1 MRILVLG
8 GSGFL
13 SRQVAV
19 EALRRGHEVTC
30 ACRGVTGSPPEG
42 ARHVGIDR
50 TKETDPA
57 ARGWAELRGVAWDAV
72 VDVAGRASW
81 VAAAVEALGERA
93 GHWSFV
99 STVNVYADLSQRG
112 GGVDDTPLLDP
123 AGGEE
128 DPAAD
133 PTAYGREKVAC
144 EQTVL
149 QAMGERAFVVR
160 PGLIGGPGDPSGRF
174 TSWPARMARGGRVL
188 APTPGSAPAQLIDV
202 RDLAGWLVDA
212 AERRTGGVFD
222 GVGPQLTRREFLRQV
237 AVGVDTPVELV
248 WADPEALETL
258 DVLPWA
264 GPRSVAMWVP
274 LPELVGMMA
283 RDDTASVQA
292 GLVCRPVAE
301 TARDTLAW
309 LRETPDA
316 EVTGLSEA
324 EERDV
329 LAGLTL
335 KPRSRVVHA
344 ALVRAGVPG
353 RIVQLPGAAST
364 APLAAAALGCDVGAI
379 ANSLVFWCDERPLL
393 VLASGAHRVDTAR
406 LAERL
411 GRGPIVRATSEQVRS
426 ATGQAIGGVAPVGHP
441 EPLETVVDVSLG
453 DHEQVWAAG
462 GTPHTLF
469 PTSYQELVTL
479 TGGRPV
485 EVT

>member
-13 SRQVAV
+13 SGEVAV

-42 ARHVGIDR
+42 ARHVVLDR
-50 TKETDPA
+50 TTETDPA
-57 ARGWAELRGVAWDAV
+57 AGAWAELRTGAWDAV
-72 VDVAGRASW
+72 VDIASHASR
-81 VAAAVEALGERA
+81 VSVAVEALAERA
-93 GHWSFV
+93 AHWSFV
-99 STVNVYADLSQRG
+99 STVNVYADLSQPG
-112 GGVDDTPLLDP
+112 GSVDDTPVHDP
-123 AGGEE
+123 STGEE
-128 DPAAD
+128 DFASD
-133 PTAYGREKVAC
+133 PTAYGREKVAG
-144 EQTVL
+144 EQAVL
-149 QAMGERAFVVR
+149 RAMGERAFVVR

-188 APTPGSAPAQLIDV
+188 APAPGSDPAQLIDV
-202 RDLAGWLVDA
+202 RDLARWIVDA
-212 AERRTGGVFD
+212 AERGTSGVFD
-222 GVGPQLTRREFLRQV
+222 GVGPQLTRKEFLRQV
-237 AVGVDTPVELV
+237 TEGADTPVELV
-248 WADPEALETL
+248 WADAEALETL

-264 GPRSVAMWVP
+264 GPRALAMWVP
-274 LPELVGMMA
+274 MPELVGMMA
-283 RDDTASVQA
+283 RDDTASVRA

-309 LRETPDA
+309 LRKTPGA
-316 EVTGLSEA
+316 EVTGLTEA

-329 LAGLTL
+329 LAGLEL
-335 KPRSRVVHA
+335 KPRNRAVHA

-393 VLASGAHRVDTAR
+393 VLASGAHRVDTTR

-441 EPLETVVDVSLG
+441 EPLETVVDVSLA
-453 DHEQVWAAG
+453 DNDQVWAAG
-462 GTPHTLF
+462 GTPHSLF
-469 PTSYQELVTL
+469 PTTFKELVTL
-479 TGGRPV
+479 TGGRPL